1 MAAVPAFMLKKL
13 YLRGSLKNTG
23 DGFQFQIRNT
33 LAPGTISAVIP
44 VSVDGTSYSLDDTVV
59 TGKDG
64 AMAATTISRE
74 HPVTFGINLT
84 VTMTVKAAPLAP
96 GEHTVGMGVMTKE
109 AGELRWDVTDS
120 VA

>member
-13 YLRGSLKNTG
+13 YLRGSLKNTA

-33 LAPGTISAVIP
+33 LAPGTISAVFP
-44 VSVDGTSYSLDDTVV
+44 VSIDGVGYSLDDTVV

-64 AMAATTISRE
+64 PMQATDISRE
-74 HPVTFGINLT
+74 HTVTFGINLT
-84 VTMTVKAAPLAP
+84 VTMAVKAAPLAA

-109 AGELRWDVTDS
+109 AGELRWDVTD
-120 VA
+120 AIA